1 METNFQKLKLI
12 LTESNLLQEEQNN
25 LLVFFSLATDEEL
38 ETTIKLFM
46 EDPTLIE
53 KINRNYK
60 EKQEAVKTKDSE
72 KWQKIIEEE
81 EKDLQEMQKK
91 ENP

>member
-12 LTESNLLQEEQNN
+12 LAESNLSEEEQNN
-25 LLVFFSLATDEEL
+25 LLVFFSLVADEEL
-38 ETTIKLFM
+38 ETTIKLFV

-60 EKQEAVKTKDSE
+60 EKQKTIKANDSE

-81 EKDLQEMQKK
+81 EKDLKEFEMK
-91 ENP
+91 ES

>member
-12 LTESNLLQEEQNN
+12 LTESDLSQEDQNN

-60 EKQEAVKTKDSE
+60 EKHEAIKAKDNE
-72 KWQKIIEEE
+72 KWQKIIEKE
-81 EKDLQEMQKK
+81 EKDLKEIETQKI
-91 ENP
+91 

>member
-12 LTESNLLQEEQNN
+12 LTESNLSEEEQNN
-25 LLVFFSLATDEEL
+25 LLVFLSLATDEEM
-38 ETTIKLFM
+38 ETTVKLFM

-81 EKDLQEMQKK
+81 EKNLK
-91 ENP
+91 EIEAEKT

>member
-12 LTESNLLQEEQNN
+12 LTESNLSEEEQNN
-25 LLVFFSLATDEEL
+25 LLVFLSLATDEEL
-38 ETTIKLFM
+38 ETTVKLFM

-60 EKQEAVKTKDSE
+60 EKQKIIKANDSE

-81 EKDLQEMQKK
+81 EKDLK
-91 ENP
+91 EIEAEKT

>member
-25 LLVFFSLATDEEL
+25 LLVFLSLATDEEL
-38 ETTIKLFM
+38 ETTVKLFM

-60 EKQEAVKTKDSE
+60 EKQKIIKANDSE

-81 EKDLQEMQKK
+81 EKDLK
-91 ENP
+91 EIEAEKT